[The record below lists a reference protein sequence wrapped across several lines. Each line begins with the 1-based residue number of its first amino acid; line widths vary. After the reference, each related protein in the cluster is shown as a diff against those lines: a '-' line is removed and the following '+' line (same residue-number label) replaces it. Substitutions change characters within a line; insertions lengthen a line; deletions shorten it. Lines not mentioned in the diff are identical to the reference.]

1 MTIHQTEKQ
10 KPWYRHP
17 WPWILMAGPFI
28 VVVAG
33 SITAYLAVA
42 SNDGLV
48 DDDYY
53 KQGMEVNK
61 VTVRDQKALSLG
73 LQADVMQSADGAQI
87 RILLRGNPEI
97 ALPDRLK
104 LRIVHPTR
112 GGADQNV
119 LLRADGGGLYSGKLG
134 VLLSGR
140 WHIALEDDA
149 SQWRLTGSWN
159 VEKDASLHLPN
170 DAKQEV
176 GSSVNSNNPNSKGS

>member
-1 MTIHQTEKQ
+1 M

-33 SITAYLAVA
+33 LTTAYLAVT

-61 VTVRDQKALSLG
+61 VSVRDQRAVALG
-73 LQADVMQSADGAQI
+73 LQADVMQSADLAQI
-87 RILLRGNPEI
+87 RVLLRGNSDLV
-97 ALPDRLK
+97 LPDRLT

-112 GGADQNV
+112 GGADQAV
-119 LLRADGGGLYSGKLG
+119 LLRADGGGAYTGKLNAA
-134 VLLSGR
+134 LTGR
-140 WHIALEDDA
+140 WHIALEDETG
-149 SQWRLTGSWN
+149 QWRLTGNWTI
-159 VEKDASLHLPN
+159 EKDASLRMPSE
-170 DAKQEV
+170 AKVLSAPAVE
-176 GSSVNSNNPNSKGS
+176 SNNPNDKGS